1 MNSAINFRGSNIAF
15 SLPWYARADAHI
27 LIGMPIA
34 QVDAGR
40 NAGSCRFDHVNGCF
54 RFRSP
59 RPHPV
64 PLGSAS
70 SQDQKAI
77 GATARAPP
85 AATARPGSSGR
96 WPEWR
101 STPPARV
108 STQWLRVLHDST
120 LSLRV
125 PWLPKRPRTGH
136 WDQRWASANIFATVP
151 AQSSMQRSGQ
161 TLKGSGRTSL
171 DGGVPVGRCGGM
183 RPGEEVPSL
192 AGVTAV
198 GGKGFGSQESL
209 DGAEVPAGRRHS
221 VRLHSAV
228 CRYSNSSS
236 GGALVRSFLH

>member
-1 MNSAINFRGSNIAF
+1 MQDLADSTTSTVASGSDPLALTRF
-15 SLPWYARADAHI
+15 HSDRRAHRTRR
-27 LIGMPIA
+27 
-34 QVDAGR
+34 Q
-40 NAGSCRFDHVNGCF
+40 S
-54 RFRSP
+54 
-59 RPHPV
+59 
-64 PLGSAS
+64 
-70 SQDQKAI
+70 
-77 GATARAPP
+77 APP
-85 AATARPGSSGR
+85 HAPHLLPQLAQGLRGDGRSGDR
-96 WPEWR
+96 HHQRE
-101 STPPARV
+101 SG

-136 WDQRWASANIFATVP
+136 WDQRWASANIFATVL

-171 DGGVPVGRCGGM
+171 DGVPVGRCGGM

-198 GGKGFGSQESL
+198 GDQGFGSQERL